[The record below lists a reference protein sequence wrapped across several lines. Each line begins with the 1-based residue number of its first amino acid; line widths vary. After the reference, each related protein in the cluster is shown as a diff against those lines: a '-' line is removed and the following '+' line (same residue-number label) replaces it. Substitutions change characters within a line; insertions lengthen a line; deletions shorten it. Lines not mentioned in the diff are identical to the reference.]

1 MLVGYTSDAAGYEK
15 LPGLLEQFTQ
25 AFAERFSE
33 WKKPSSVFG
42 MGGCRYDLETGGETA
57 AKEGLITSSQVQ
69 YVARAGSFGEHG
81 LKYTSRLRILGVI
94 LNYDYLWLNLR
105 VKGGAYGCMSGF
117 GRNGESYLVS
127 YRDPNLKETNDIY
140 EGIPAYLRD
149 FQADERDM
157 TKYIIGTISDLDT
170 PQTPRT
176 KGARSMAAWLTGVT
190 EDMVQEDRDNI
201 LSCQA
206 EDIRALAD
214 YVEAILESGHLCAVG
229 SETKIRGNEALFDR
243 VENMF
248 PKTKKDADAQVMP
261 Q

>member
-1 MLVGYTSDAAGYEK
+1 
-15 LPGLLEQFTQ
+15 
-25 AFAERFSE
+25 
-33 WKKPSSVFG
+33 
-42 MGGCRYDLETGGETA
+42 
-57 AKEGLITSSQVQ
+57 
-69 YVARAGSFGEHG
+69 
-81 LKYTSRLRILGVI
+81 
-94 LNYDYLWLNLR
+94 
-105 VKGGAYGCMSGF
+105 MSGF

-140 EGIPAYLRD
+140 EGIPAYLRA

-190 EDMVQEDRDNI
+190 EEMVQEDRDRI
-201 LSCQA
+201 LSCQP

-214 YVEAILESGHLCAVG
+214 YVETMLESGNLCVVG
-229 SETKIRGNEALFDR
+229 SETKIHENEAMFDR

-248 PKTKKDADAQVMP
+248 PKTKNNTEVQEMP